1 MIGELYIHFDYMSR
15 VYIKKYNHFNY
26 KGNKMTDFKDLVGQL
41 KTFYGVKS
49 LESVA
54 EKMGYKSTAATNWR
68 QRKALS
74 DKAMLKYMQDVQ
86 DKYNQNDYKEI
97 KLIPNSDTPDTQ
109 ITIPFYKDFAVSAG
123 FGATNFEGDVELIP
137 FNKNE
142 LRAMFGLTSF
152 NKMGIVS
159 VIGDSMYPTLK
170 EGQMLIF
177 QDDGS
182 SIEGGIYIIEYQ
194 NEVFVK
200 RLKKRPLSLVSDN
213 KEYSN
218 IEVKDLEEL
227 RIIGRVIGAYEIIY
241 KRM

>member
-1 MIGELYIHFDYMSR
+1 MGDSEFKRLFEKIGLSQVEVAKLLEKSQKQVSNYINGKTKADN
-15 VYIKKYNHFNY
+15 YIIDRMYRIA
-26 KGNKMTDFKDLVGQL
+26 NKEAFCKEDLISNNE
-41 KTFYGVKS
+41 T
-49 LESVA
+49 
-54 EKMGYKSTAATNWR
+54 
-68 QRKALS
+68 S
-74 DKAMLKYMQDVQ
+74 D
-86 DKYNQNDYKEI
+86 N
-97 KLIPNSDTPDTQ
+97 Q

-152 NKMGIVS
+152 NKVGIVS

-170 EGQMLIF
+170 EWQMLIF

-213 KEYSN
+213 KEYSS

>member
-1 MIGELYIHFDYMSR
+1 MPTKCYLY
-15 VYIKKYNHFNY
+15 VKKNLHKN
-26 KGNKMTDFKDLVGQL
+26 D
-41 KTFYGVKS
+41 
-49 LESVA
+49 E
-54 EKMGYKSTAATNWR
+54 
-68 QRKALS
+68 S
-74 DKAMLKYMQDVQ
+74 DKS
-86 DKYNQNDYKEI
+86 N
-97 KLIPNSDTPDTQ
+97 KLDELNTYSPQNSDTPDNQ

-123 FGATNFEGDVELIP
+123 FGATNFDGEVELIP

-152 NKMGIVS
+152 NKVGIVS

-213 KEYSN
+213 KEYSS

-227 RIIGRVIGAYEIIY
+227 RIIGRVIGVYEIIY

>member
-1 MIGELYIHFDYMSR
+1 MSIDELAEA
-15 VYIKKYNHFNY
+15 KAKL
-26 KGNKMTDFKDLVGQL
+26 GL
-41 KTFYGVKS
+41 KTDKELADFLGIKA
-49 LESVA
+49 ESINMYRVR
-54 EKMGYKSTAATNWR
+54 G
-68 QRKALS
+68 
-74 DKAMLKYMQDVQ
+74 
-86 DKYNQNDYKEI
+86 
-97 KLIPNSDTPDTQ
+97 IPNKLKLLIEKGITKDIHTKTMDTPDNQ

-123 FGATNFEGDVELIP
+123 FGATNFDGEVELIP

-152 NKMGIVS
+152 NNVGIVS

-213 KEYSN
+213 KEYSS

-227 RIIGRVIGAYEIIY
+227 RIIGRVIGVYEIIY

>member
-1 MIGELYIHFDYMSR
+1 MSIDELAEA
-15 VYIKKYNHFNY
+15 KAKL
-26 KGNKMTDFKDLVGQL
+26 GL
-41 KTFYGVKS
+41 KTDKELADFLGIKA
-49 LESVA
+49 ESINMYRVR
-54 EKMGYKSTAATNWR
+54 G
-68 QRKALS
+68 
-74 DKAMLKYMQDVQ
+74 
-86 DKYNQNDYKEI
+86 
-97 KLIPNSDTPDTQ
+97 IPNKLKLLIEKGITKDIHTKTMDTSDNQ

-123 FGATNFEGDVELIP
+123 FGATNFDGEVELIP

-152 NKMGIVS
+152 NKVGIVS

-213 KEYSN
+213 KEYSS

>member
-1 MIGELYIHFDYMSR
+1 MSIDELAEA
-15 VYIKKYNHFNY
+15 KAKL
-26 KGNKMTDFKDLVGQL
+26 GL
-41 KTFYGVKS
+41 KTDKELADFLGIKA
-49 LESVA
+49 ESINMYRVR
-54 EKMGYKSTAATNWR
+54 G
-68 QRKALS
+68 
-74 DKAMLKYMQDVQ
+74 
-86 DKYNQNDYKEI
+86 
-97 KLIPNSDTPDTQ
+97 IPNKLKLLIEKGITKDIHTKTMDTSDNQ
-109 ITIPFYKDFAVSAG
+109 ITITFYKDFAVSAG
-123 FGATNFEGDVELIP
+123 FGATNFDGEAELIP

-152 NKMGIVS
+152 NRVGIVS

-213 KEYSN
+213 KEYSS

-227 RIIGRVIGAYEIIY
+227 RIIGRVIGVYEIIY

>member
-1 MIGELYIHFDYMSR
+1 MEKKCREFIDEVKEKMNFTKDIELCNAIGATKSAFDKWMQRDSIPPDKY
-15 VYIKKYNHFNY
+15 KKI
-26 KGNKMTDFKDLVGQL
+26 MDLVGDD
-41 KTFYGVKS
+41 
-49 LESVA
+49 ED
-54 EKMGYKSTAATNWR
+54 
-68 QRKALS
+68 S
-74 DKAMLKYMQDVQ
+74 D
-86 DKYNQNDYKEI
+86 N
-97 KLIPNSDTPDTQ
+97 Q

-123 FGATNFEGDVELIP
+123 FGATNFDGEVELIP

-142 LRAMFGLTSF
+142 LRAMFGVVSF

-159 VIGDSMYPTLK
+159 VVGDSMYPTLK
-170 EGQMLIF
+170 EGQMLLF

>member
-1 MIGELYIHFDYMSR
+1 MEA
-15 VYIKKYNHFNY
+15 
-26 KGNKMTDFKDLVGQL
+26 
-41 KTFYGVKS
+41 
-49 LESVA
+49 A
-54 EKMGYKSTAATNWR
+54 EF
-68 QRKALS
+68 
-74 DKAMLKYMQDVQ
+74 
-86 DKYNQNDYKEI
+86 KEI
-97 KLIPNSDTPDTQ
+97 RLKLGLTQSELGDKLGITKRQIINYEKGGSKINSEYADMIRGLIGANNFTYATEHKKSINQ

-123 FGATNFEGDVELIP
+123 FGATNFDGEVELIP

-152 NKMGIVS
+152 NKVGIVS

-213 KEYSN
+213 KEYSS

-227 RIIGRVIGAYEIIY
+227 RIIGRVIGVYEIIY

>member
-1 MIGELYIHFDYMSR
+1 MEASEFKEIRLKLGLSQEKIGALIGIKTRQQINNFERGKIKINPLIADKMLSLCKKNLHKNDESDKSNKLGELNA
-15 VYIKKYNHFNY
+15 YNP
-26 KGNKMTDFKDLVGQL
+26 Q
-41 KTFYGVKS
+41 
-49 LESVA
+49 
-54 EKMGYKSTAATNWR
+54 
-68 QRKALS
+68 
-74 DKAMLKYMQDVQ
+74 
-86 DKYNQNDYKEI
+86 
-97 KLIPNSDTPDTQ
+97 NSDTSDNQ

-123 FGATNFEGDVELIP
+123 FGATNFEGEVELIP

-142 LRAMFGLTSF
+142 LRAMFGVVSF

-159 VIGDSMYPTLK
+159 VVGDSMYPTLK

>member
-1 MIGELYIHFDYMSR
+1 MEKKCREFIDEVKEKMNFTKDIELCNAIGSTKSAFDKWMQRDSIPPDKY
-15 VYIKKYNHFNY
+15 KKI
-26 KGNKMTDFKDLVGQL
+26 MDLVGDD
-41 KTFYGVKS
+41 
-49 LESVA
+49 ED
-54 EKMGYKSTAATNWR
+54 
-68 QRKALS
+68 S
-74 DKAMLKYMQDVQ
+74 D
-86 DKYNQNDYKEI
+86 N
-97 KLIPNSDTPDTQ
+97 Q

-123 FGATNFEGDVELIP
+123 FGATNFDGEVELIP

-152 NKMGIVS
+152 NKAGIVS

-213 KEYSN
+213 KEYSS

-227 RIIGRVIGAYEIIY
+227 RIIGRVIGVYEIIY